1 LLVEQ
6 SDDPRVKAV
15 TAVFGR
21 FGEAAETAHYRAV
34 TAQTGYDLV
43 HLSEPRPQRGIAR
56 FNYAEIL
63 ADKPAAQADED
74 AFLNPHS

>member
-1 LLVEQ
+1 M
-6 SDDPRVKAV
+6 KAV

-21 FGEAAETAHYRAV
+21 FGEGADTAHCRAV
-34 TAQTGYDLV
+34 TANLTQTGYDFV

-56 FNYAEIL
+56 FNDAEIL
-63 ADKPAAQADED
+63 ACKPAQADED

>member
-1 LLVEQ
+1 
-6 SDDPRVKAV
+6 VKAV

-21 FGEAAETAHYRAV
+21 FGEAADTAHYRAV
-34 TAQTGYDLV
+34 TAILTQTGYDFV

-63 ADKPAAQADED
+63 AGKPAAQADED

>member
-1 LLVEQ
+1 
-6 SDDPRVKAV
+6 VKAV
-15 TAVFGR
+15 TAVFGH
-21 FGEAAETAHYRAV
+21 FGEASETAHYRAL
-34 TAQTGYDLV
+34 TAILTQTGFGLV

-63 ADKPAAQADED
+63 AGKPAAQADKD

>member
-1 LLVEQ
+1 
-6 SDDPRVKAV
+6 VKSV

-21 FGEAAETAHYRAV
+21 FGEAVETAHYRAL
-34 TAQTGYDLV
+34 TAILTQTGYGLV

-56 FNYAEIL
+56 FNYAEVF
-63 ADKPAAQADED
+63 AGKPAAQADKD